1 MFNNKISEQTEA
13 EAEYEYDCEWDDQ
26 SGDDEELGDI

>member
-1 MFNNKISEQTEA
+1 MFNNKISEQA
-13 EAEYEYDCEWDDQ
+13 EAEYDCEWDDQ